1 MPSSPATSSIHFLA
15 PGPKCAWDVYRPP
28 AFAPGWL
35 PPFCDAGPM
44 MCGNPFCDRSSV
56 ETRSPPDLSLNVSQL
71 PVLHLGEAF
80 VPEPTFRCLAVAKE
94 GGASL
99 HLGEAIGLEPTTFAV
114 CAAQSK

>member
-1 MPSSPATSSIHFLA
+1 
-15 PGPKCAWDVYRPP
+15 
-28 AFAPGWL
+28 
-35 PPFCDAGPM
+35 M

-56 ETRSPPDLSLNVSQL
+56 ESRSPPDLSLNVSQL

-80 VPEPTFRCLAVAKE
+80 VPEPTVAKE

-99 HLGEAIGLEPTTFAV
+99 HLCEAIGLEPTTFAV